1 MHMTG
6 EVRLLVAT
14 VAFVGFAAVL
24 RAQAAPATVPA
35 ATIVQRGNGRGAPA
49 CVSCHGA
56 RLQGLAAM
64 LTPRIAGQR
73 APYLAAQLDAFA
85 NGTRRNATMQPVAVA
100 LSPAERE
107 ALGKYLAG
115 LSPVA
120 PVDSA
125 AASAS
130 PAVLAR
136 GERLAVRGDW
146 SVGLPSCDRCHG
158 PRGVGVGDAFPPLLG
173 QTPVYLANQLDAW
186 KQGTRPAGP
195 LGLMGAIAS
204 RMTAGDVAAVS
215 AYYGTLPLA
224 APPAARGGTR

>member
-1 MHMTG
+1 MRMTG
-6 EVRLLVAT
+6 DVRLLVVLAA
-14 VAFVGFAAVL
+14 VAGFAGAL
-24 RAQAAPATVPA
+24 RAQAAPAAVPG

-56 RLQGLAAM
+56 QLQGLAAM
-64 LTPRIAGQR
+64 LTPRLAGQS
-73 APYLAAQLDAFA
+73 AAYLAAQLDAFA
-85 NGTRRNATMQPVAVA
+85 NGTRKNATMQPVAAA

-120 PVDSA
+120 PVDSPA
-125 AASAS
+125 TSAS

-136 GERLAVRGDW
+136 GERLATRGDW
-146 SVGLPSCDRCHG
+146 PAGLPSCDRCHG

-173 QTPVYLANQLDAW
+173 QTPVYVANQLDAW

-195 LGLMGAIAS
+195 MGLMGAIAS
-204 RMTAGDVAAVS
+204 RMTAADVAAVA
-215 AYYGTLPLA
+215 AYYGTLALT
-224 APPAARGGTR
+224 PPAGRGGTR